1 MKKIVSMF
9 LISVSMMFCITAL
22 PVFAAT
28 SDEAIITSQDGEYEP
43 LYTLPSDSSH
53 KIDSTA
59 DTSRRDYALF
69 YTQTTFLALLAGY
82 LILFKVKGINHGEK
96 MHRRRNLKL
105 K

>member
-1 MKKIVSMF
+1 MKKIVSIF
-9 LISVSMMFCITAL
+9 IISVSLMFCITAL

-43 LYTLPSDSSH
+43 LYTLPSDNAQNSD
-53 KIDSTA
+53 IDTE
-59 DTSRRDYALF
+59 TSRRDYALF

-82 LILFKVKGINHGEK
+82 LILFKAKGINHSEK
-96 MHRRRNLKL
+96 MHRRRISKS